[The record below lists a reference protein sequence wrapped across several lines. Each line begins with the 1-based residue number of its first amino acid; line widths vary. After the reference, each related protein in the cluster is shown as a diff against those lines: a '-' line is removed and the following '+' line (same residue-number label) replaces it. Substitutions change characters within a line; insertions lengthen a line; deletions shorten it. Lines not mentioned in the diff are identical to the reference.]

1 MKQFGIIFG
10 FEFRNYV
17 RSRAFVLITV
27 LLVAG
32 IGIALSFPRL
42 RQAFGSGSSGGG
54 SRTHIAVAA
63 AEGDAGDLCAYL
75 SAALPGSQF
84 EAAGRSVEE
93 LKSEV
98 ESGRYDSAVLLTDS
112 LHYSYI
118 VKNVGMYDSTGDQI
132 DAVLL
137 KKYQSDTLQRLG
149 VPAADA
155 GQLLGAQVKRT
166 VVRTVQGKDQ
176 MQNFF
181 YTYILLFALYMAIM
195 VYGQLVA
202 SSVATEK
209 SSRAMELL
217 ITSARPDSL
226 IFGKILG
233 AGTAGLLQLAGILGS
248 GYLFYQLNRSYYQKS
263 EIVASIFGMPLS
275 MLLYAILFFVL
286 GFFLYAFIYGAL
298 ASLVSRMEE
307 LSQTIMPVT
316 WLFVAAF
323 FVVFF
328 GMTGGQVNGPLMIAC
343 SYIPFT
349 SPMAMF
355 VRLAMGSVAGWEVAV
370 SVGILL
376 LSTLGVGM
384 LAAAVYRV
392 GVLLYGKAP
401 KPAEIFRVLRSGR

>member
-1 MKQFGIIFG
+1 MKQFSIIFG

-17 RSRAFVLITV
+17 KSRVFLLLTV

-42 RQAFGSGSSGGG
+42 KQAFGSGAA
-54 SRTHIAVAA
+54 RQTRMTVAVSDTS
-63 AEGDAGDLCAYL
+63 GDAEALCTYF
-75 SAALPGSQF
+75 SAVMKGTDFKPVSQ
-84 EAAGRSVEE
+84 SLEE
-93 LKSEV
+93 LKSAV
-98 ESGRYDSAVLLTDS
+98 EAGRYDSAVLLTDP
-112 LHYSYI
+112 LHYTRV
-118 VKNVGMYDSTGDQI
+118 VKNVGLYDSTAEQLDT
-132 DAVLL
+132 VLL
-137 KKYQSDTLQRLG
+137 KKYQSDTLLKTG
-149 VPAADA
+149 MPAAEIS
-155 GQLLGAQVKRT
+155 QILSAQVGST
-166 VVRTVQGKDQ
+166 VVQTARGKDQ
-176 MQNFF
+176 MKNFF

-195 VYGQLVA
+195 IYGQLVA

-226 IFGKILG
+226 IFGKVLG
-233 AGTAGLLQLAGILGS
+233 AGTAGLAQLVLVLGS
-248 GYLFYQLNRSYYQKS
+248 GYLFYQINRSYYKAS

-275 MLLYAILFFVL
+275 LLGYAILFFVL

-298 ASLVSRMEE
+298 GSLVSRMEE
-307 LSQTIMPVT
+307 LNQTIMPVT

-328 GMTGGQVNGPLMIAC
+328 GMTGGQVNGALMVVC

-355 VRLAMGSVAGWEVAV
+355 VRLAMGNVAGWEVAI
-370 SVGILL
+370 SVALL
-376 LSTLGVGM
+376 VLTTVGVGL

-401 KPAEIFRVLRSGR
+401 RPGEIYRVLKKSR